1 MRFVASLLALVIAA
15 SGVAVAAR
23 AQEAGD
29 RLEKVV
35 IVTRHGVRAAMSS
48 PEKLEASSARP
59 WPRFS
64 VSPGHLTANGAELSR
79 LFGAYYRQLYVSRGL
94 LSLSDCGATYYWANV
109 TQRTIATAKALS
121 EGLSPG
127 CDSAVHTVGEGH
139 VDPLF
144 DPVGAGVVKPDGA
157 LARAAV
163 AGRVGGGLAAW
174 SASHRDAIDTLD
186 SLLMQCERRPCPAG
200 VGAGKARIGDAVPGF
215 DDEGDATVGVSG
227 PEAFASGVTESLL
240 MAWADGQDF
249 AALGWKGLDE
259 DTLQRVFALHQAEF
273 DLRLRTPYVA
283 QAASSYLA
291 SKVLATLQVGDDAAG
306 IGAPSAKI
314 VVIVGH
320 DGTLAMLGG
329 LLRLDW
335 TAPGYQP
342 GQIPPGGAL
351 VFERWRRADGQR
363 VIRARFTVQSLRQL
377 RERRPLSLVSPP
389 AASPIFI
396 PGCGTVS
403 AAFDCPL
410 DAFDRT
416 LRSAI
421 DHR

>member
-1 MRFVASLLALVIAA
+1 MRFIASLLALALLAA
-15 SGVAVAAR
+15 GAPGPAK
-23 AQEAGD
+23 AQATGD

-35 IVTRHGVRAAMSS
+35 ILTRHGVRAAMSS
-48 PEKLEASSARP
+48 PEKLEAASARP

-64 VSPGHLTANGAELSR
+64 VPPGHLTANGAALSR
-79 LFGAYYRQLYVSRGL
+79 LFGSYYREVYASRGL
-94 LSLSDCGATYYWANV
+94 LKPGDCGAVYYWANV
-109 TQRTIATAKALS
+109 TQRTVATAEALA

-127 CDSAVHTVGEGH
+127 CASPVHTVGEGQ

-144 DPVGAGVVKPDGA
+144 DAIGAGLAKPDPA

-163 AGRVGGGLAAW
+163 AGRVGGDLAAW

-186 SLLMQCERRPCPAG
+186 ALLMQCQRPCPPDIG
-200 VGAGKARIGDAVPGF
+200 PGKARIGEAVPGF
-215 DDEGDATVGVSG
+215 AAEGGETVGISG

-240 MAWADGQDF
+240 MAWTDGQDF

-259 DTLQRVFALHQAEF
+259 ETLLRVFALHQAEL
-273 DLRLRTPYVA
+273 DLRLRTPYVD
-283 QAASSYLA
+283 QLTSSYLA
-291 SKVLATLQVGDDAAG
+291 TKILATLRTDGAAG
-306 IGAPSAKI
+306 IGDADSRI

-342 GQIPPGGAL
+342 GQIAPGGAL

-363 VIRARFTVQSLRQL
+363 VIRARFTVQTLPQL
-377 RERRPLSLVSPP
+377 RERQALTPISPP
-389 AASPIFI
+389 AASPLFI
-396 PGCGTVS
+396 PGCSTAT
-403 AAFDCPL
+403 AAFDCSL
-410 DAFDRT
+410 ADFGRT
-416 LRSAI
+416 VRSAI
-421 DHR
+421 GSN

>member
-1 MRFVASLLALVIAA
+1 MRFVASILVLVIA
-15 SGVAVAAR
+15 VAGLTGPAK

-64 VSPGHLTANGAELSR
+64 VPAGHLTPNGAALSR

-94 LSLSDCGATYYWANV
+94 PAGDCGATYYWANA
-109 TQRTIATAKALS
+109 TQRTIATARALS

-127 CDSAVHTVGEGH
+127 CDSVVHTVGEGH

-144 DPVGAGVVKPDGA
+144 DPVGAGVAKPDPA

-163 AGRVGGGLAAW
+163 AGRVGGGLDAW
-174 SASHRDAIDTLD
+174 SASHRDAIETLD
-186 SLLMQCERRPCPAG
+186 ALLMQCERRPCPPD
-200 VGAGKARIGDAVPGF
+200 VGAGKARIGQAVPGF
-215 DDEGDATVGVSG
+215 DPKGDATVGISG

-259 DTLQRVFALHQAEF
+259 ATLLRVFALHQAEF

-283 QAASSYLA
+283 QLGGGYLA
-291 SKVLATLQVGDDAAG
+291 SRVLATLQADGAEGAIGEAG
-306 IGAPSAKI
+306 SKI

-329 LLRLDW
+329 LLGLDW
-335 TAPGYQP
+335 SAPGYQP
-342 GQIPPGGAL
+342 DQIPPGGAL

-363 VIRARFTVQSLRQL
+363 VIRARFTAQTLPQM
-377 RERRPLSLVSPP
+377 RERQPLTLGAPP
-389 AASPIFI
+389 AIAPLFI
-396 PGCGTVS
+396 PGCGT
-403 AAFDCPL
+403 ATAGFDCPL
-410 DAFDRT
+410 DGFDHVV
-416 LRSAI
+416 RSAVG
-421 DHR
+421 RP